1 MIAWSLRQSN
11 SICWECLLGSPAAIG
26 YNPRMLGGRTNEQW
40 IAQYASSHTNPV
52 NRLCHTFG
60 IPMIVLSG
68 VLGIT
73 AIFYHPLG
81 IYALSLFVLGWI
93 LQFIG
98 HAFEHKA
105 PEFFSDWR
113 FLLVGVR
120 WWWAKMQG
128 RA

>member
-1 MIAWSLRQSN
+1 
-11 SICWECLLGSPAAIG
+11 
-26 YNPRMLGGRTNEQW
+26 MLGGRTNEQW

-52 NRLCHTFG
+52 NRICHTFG

-68 VLGIT
+68 VLCIM
-73 AIFYHPLG
+73 AIFYHSLG

-98 HAFEHKA
+98 HVFEHKA
-105 PEFFSDWR
+105 PEFFHDWR

-120 WWWAKMQG
+120 WWVAKMQG